1 LKRERVVAVVDDDDS
16 IRASLSSLLKSY
28 DMDVELFSSG
38 EALLN
43 HATLED
49 VGCLLADVVM
59 PGLDGF
65 QLCRELRARGY
76 TFPVIFMTAHKRE
89 GYAETAAALGALRL
103 LNKPFSTSD
112 MMRCIAQA
120 LGHSPRP

>member
-1 LKRERVVAVVDDDDS
+1 MKRERVVAVVDDDES
-16 IRASLSSLLKSY
+16 VRTALNSLLKSF
-28 DMDVELFSSG
+28 DLEVDLFPSA
-38 EALLN
+38 EALLA
-43 HATLED
+43 HGGLDE
-49 VGCLLADVVM
+49 VGCLLTDVVM

-89 GYAETAAALGALRL
+89 GYAEMAAQAGVACL
-103 LNKPFSTSD
+103 LNKPFSTQD

-120 LGHSPRP
+120 LRCPPFV